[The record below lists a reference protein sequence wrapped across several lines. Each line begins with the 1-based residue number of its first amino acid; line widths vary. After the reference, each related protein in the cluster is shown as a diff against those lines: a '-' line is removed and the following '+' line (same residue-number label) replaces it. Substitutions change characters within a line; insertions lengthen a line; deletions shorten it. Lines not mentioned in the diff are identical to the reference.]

1 MLELTKNYDKLIQ
14 EEDKLTKE
22 KLAINNVGKLDPKR
36 HLHQDVEKLMTS
48 NIVQTLGSVLD
59 SVVF

>member
-1 MLELTKNYDKLIQ
+1 MCDLAKQYNKAIQ
-14 EEDKLTKE
+14 DEEKLTKE
-22 KLAINNVGKLDPKR
+22 KLIVQNVGKLDPKR

-48 NIVQTLGSVLD
+48 NIVQALGSVLD